1 MDDPR
6 TVALSEDQAAFVDGL
21 VASGVY
27 QNEGEVIRA
36 GLDALRTR
44 EGELAEWLAR
54 EVTPVIEALEAD
66 PSRAIPAE
74 DVFAEL
80 RARHAARFDQDA

>member
-6 TVALSEDQAAFVDGL
+6 TIALSDDQAAFVDDL

-27 QNEGEVIRA
+27 RSEEDVIRA
-36 GLDALRTR
+36 GLDALRLR
-44 EGELAEWLAR
+44 EAEMADWLAR

-74 DVFAEL
+74 QVFADL
-80 RARHAARFDQDA
+80 RARHAARFSQGE